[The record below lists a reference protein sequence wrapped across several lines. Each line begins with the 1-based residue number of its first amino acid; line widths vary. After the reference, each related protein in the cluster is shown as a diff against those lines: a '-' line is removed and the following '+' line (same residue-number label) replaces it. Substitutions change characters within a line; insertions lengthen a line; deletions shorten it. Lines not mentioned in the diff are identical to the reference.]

1 MSKMTNKDKDMKMVM
16 ISIFREK
23 KRSNKTTFKF
33 NNYSIIYLIDNL
45 VITHFLKILLGG
57 LFFVDKLKCELV
69 VNR

>member
-23 KRSNKTTFKF
+23 KRSNKTTFKL

-57 LFFVDKLKCELV
+57 FFF
-69 VNR
+69 

>member
-1 MSKMTNKDKDMKMVM
+1 MTNKDKDMKMVM

-33 NNYSIIYLIDNL
+33 NHYSIIYLIDNL

-57 LFFVDKLKCELV
+57 FFFDKLKCELV

>member
-23 KRSNKTTFKF
+23 KRSNKTTFEF

-57 LFFVDKLKCELV
+57 FFLTS
-69 VNR
+69 

>member
-33 NNYSIIYLIDNL
+33 NSYSIIYLIDNL

-57 LFFVDKLKCELV
+57 FFFDKLKCELV

>member
-23 KRSNKTTFKF
+23 KSNKTTFKF

-57 LFFVDKLKCELV
+57 FFFDKLKCELV

>member
-1 MSKMTNKDKDMKMVM
+1 MSKMTNKDKDKKMVM

-57 LFFVDKLKCELV
+57 FFFDKLKCELV

>member
-23 KRSNKTTFKF
+23 KISNKTTFKF

-45 VITHFLKILLGG
+45 VITHF
-57 LFFVDKLKCELV
+57 
-69 VNR
+69 

>member
-23 KRSNKTTFKF
+23 KRSNKTPFKF

-57 LFFVDKLKCELV
+57 FFFDKLKCELV

>member
-23 KRSNKTTFKF
+23 KRSNKTTFKS

-57 LFFVDKLKCELV
+57 FFF
-69 VNR
+69 

>member
-23 KRSNKTTFKF
+23 KRSNKTTSKF

-57 LFFVDKLKCELV
+57 FFFGKLKCELV

>member
-45 VITHFLKILLGG
+45 VITHF
-57 LFFVDKLKCELV
+57 
-69 VNR
+69 

>member
-33 NNYSIIYLIDNL
+33 NIYSIIYLIDNL

-57 LFFVDKLKCELV
+57 FFFDKLKCELV